1 MKLWLLRHPRPDVP
15 EGLCY
20 GAMDVPIVPDHL
32 QQLLGHLPSALPA
45 SIRIH
50 CSPLSRCQQLAQG
63 LSSRGFGAVH
73 TAPALREMSFGR
85 WEGQLW
91 KDLPRDEVNAWR
103 ADLAGYTPP
112 GGESLAEV
120 AERTLAYVRSLDA
133 SEHALLVTHA
143 GVIQT
148 LVRGLRDQP
157 LHRMGF
163 RVDYGQV
170 VRFERQTLQWVLLE
184 HEPEPGPGAPRGL

>member
-20 GAMDVPIVPDHL
+20 GAMDVPIVHEHL
-32 QQLLGHLPSALPA
+32 QELLGQLPEALPS

-50 CSPLSRCQQLAQG
+50 CSPLSRCQHLANG
-63 LSSRGFGAVH
+63 LAARGFGPVH
-73 TAPALREMSFGR
+73 TDPALREMSFGR

-91 KDLPRDEVNAWR
+91 KDLPREEVNAWR
-103 ADLAGYTPP
+103 ADLADYAPP
-112 GGESLAEV
+112 GGESLSQV
-120 AERTLAYVRSLDA
+120 AERTLNYVRQLDA

-148 LVRGLRDQP
+148 LVRGLRNQP

-170 VRFERQTLQWVLLE
+170 VRFERQTLQWVML
-184 HEPEPGPGAPRGL
+184 EPEAI